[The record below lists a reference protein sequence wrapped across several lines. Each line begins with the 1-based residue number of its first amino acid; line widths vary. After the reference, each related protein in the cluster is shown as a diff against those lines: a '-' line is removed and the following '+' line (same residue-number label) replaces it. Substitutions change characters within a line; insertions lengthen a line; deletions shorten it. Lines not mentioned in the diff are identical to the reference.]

1 MLYCMQHMV
10 ITVQLLH
17 SHSRGIQM
25 IGMLN
30 YDVWRWIAGYTVDDM
45 RLDKS
50 YPNFPDVSFIVVAT
64 TIIS

>member
-1 MLYCMQHMV
+1 
-10 ITVQLLH
+10 
-17 SHSRGIQM
+17 M

-30 YDVWRWIAGYTVDDM
+30 YDVWMWIAGYTVDDM
-45 RLDKS
+45 RIDKS